1 MKITYRPEI
10 DGLRAIAVFSVIFY
24 HFKFSLLGESVLAG
38 GFIGVDIFYV
48 ISGYLITSLILKE
61 LETSQNFSFINF
73 YERRARRI
81 LPALLV
87 VMLVSLPFAWTY
99 LLPDSFINYAQS
111 VLFTLV
117 FSSNFYFWHIGEI
130 YGAESSIFLPLM
142 HAWSLSVEEQFY
154 LIFPIVLYFLFK
166 FFRKYLLHIIIIGI
180 IASLIIADFGSKN
193 YPSFNFFV
201 LPTRGW
207 ELLAGGI
214 LARLE
219 LSYGRSNYSILN
231 KFLPFIGLLL
241 IFYSFIYFDEEMRH
255 PSLYTLTPILGT
267 MAIIW
272 FSSKEDLLTRILS
285 TKIFVGFG
293 LISYSLYLW
302 HYPIFSFAIRQFDFS
317 NGNTIKVLLVF
328 ITIILSVLTFFL
340 VERPFRNR
348 KLIKLKNF
356 IFSIAF
362 ITSVLAISS
371 GFVIKNDGV
380 KNRLNLTAFQ
390 KNFIFNNDNKLEENF
405 KNPKF
410 NNKSKKKKLLI
421 VGNSHGLDFHHILN
435 AEEYF
440 LEKYD
445 IASVHIQLD
454 CLPRAI
460 INNQNRC
467 LRTFDYEMRNLFETQ
482 FKNFLLADVLILRTR
497 WSESDI
503 NSIEQIYNLAK
514 SKGKKIIIVSA
525 APEFDF
531 KNSPKFSSKEKYNKQ
546 IVYQLYKDSS
556 LIDQFVLNEGR
567 LPDLDEKDTIEKKYY
582 KIRKSSIEKINKKL
596 KKISTDLD
604 VAYLNFNDIA
614 CNMLEKRCGML
625 TKNNSKIYVDPNG
638 HASFDGAKYLAIII
652 KQKKWLN
659 LD

>member
-10 DGLRAIAVFSVIFY
+10 DGLRAIAVFSVIIY
-24 HFKFSLLGESVLAG
+24 HFKFSLLGKSVFTG

-48 ISGYLITSLILKE
+48 ISGYLITLLILKE

-87 VMLVSLPFAWTY
+87 VMLVSLPFAWIY

-111 VLFTLV
+111 VLFSLA

-130 YGAESSIFLPLM
+130 YGAEPSIFLPLM
-142 HAWSLSVEEQFY
+142 HTWSLSVEEQFY
-154 LIFPIVLYFLFK
+154 LIFPIVLYFLFR

-180 IASLIIADFGSKN
+180 IISLIIADFGSKN

-219 LSYGRSNYSILN
+219 LSYGRNNYSILN

-255 PSLYTLTPILGT
+255 PSLYTLTPIIGT

-272 FSSKEDLLTRILS
+272 FSSKEDVLTKILS
-285 TKIFVGFG
+285 TKVFVGFG

-302 HYPIFSFAIRQFDFS
+302 HYPIFSFAIRQFDFL

-328 ITIILSVLTFFL
+328 ITVMLSVLTFFFI
-340 VERPFRNR
+340 ERPFRNR
-348 KLIKLKNF
+348 KLINLKNF
-356 IFSIAF
+356 IFFIAF

-380 KNRLNLTAFQ
+380 KNRLDLTVFQ

-405 KNPKF
+405 INPKF
-410 NNKSKKKKLLI
+410 EKESKKKKLLI
-421 VGNSHGLDFHHILN
+421 VGNSHGLDFHHILH

-445 IASVHIQLD
+445 IASVHIQLN
-454 CLPRAI
+454 CLPDAI
-460 INNQNRC
+460 INNRNRC
-467 LRTFDYEMRNLFETQ
+467 LRTFDYEMRSLFETQ

-497 WSESDI
+497 WSQSDI
-503 NSIEQIYNLAK
+503 NSIRQIYNL
-514 SKGKKIIIVSA
+514 SETKGKKIIIVSA
-525 APEFDF
+525 SPEFDF
-531 KNSPKFSSKEKYNKQ
+531 KNAPEFSSKKKYNQQ
-546 IVYQLYKDSS
+546 IVNQLYKDSS
-556 LIDQFVLNEGR
+556 LIDQFVLNEGK
-567 LPDLDEKDTIEKKYY
+567 LPDLSEKSTIEKKYY
-582 KIRKSSIEKINKKL
+582 KNRKPSVEKINRKL
-596 KKISTDLD
+596 KKISTDLN
-604 VAYLNFNDIA
+604 VVYLNFNDIA
-614 CNMLEKRCGML
+614 CNMLEKKCEIL
-625 TKNNSKIYVDPNG
+625 TKKNSKIYVDPNG
-638 HASFDGAKYLAIII
+638 HVSFDGAKYLATII